1 MAMKKN
7 ITFLLPCVLIL
18 SFISLNLMSS
28 PVKDPVGKWKFSAPG
43 APYGYDQGIIEIS
56 KDADEY
62 MATLSFEGMSY
73 KYNLEKCKFEEE
85 KLSFG
90 LYLDGEDI
98 FVLMTL
104 TEDDKLSGKAMYSQ
118 GELPITATRKKE

>member
-1 MAMKKN
+1 MKKN
-7 ITFLLPCVLIL
+7 IAAMLTSVLIL
-18 SFISLNLMSS
+18 SLISLNLMSS
-28 PVKDPVGKWKFSAPG
+28 PVKDPVGKWKYTAPG

-62 MATLSFEGMSY
+62 MATLSFTGMSY
-73 KYNLEKCKFEEE
+73 KYNLEKIKYEED

-98 FVLMTL
+98 IVVMTL
-104 TEDDKLSGKAMYSQ
+104 SEDDKLSGKAMYSQ
-118 GELPITATRKKE
+118 GEISISATREKE

>member
-1 MAMKKN
+1 MNRK
-7 ITFLLPCVLIL
+7 TVFLLSSVIL
-18 SFISLNLMSS
+18 FCLLSSDLMSA
-28 PVKDPVGKWKFSAPG
+28 PAKDPVGKWKFSAPG
-43 APYGYDQGIIEIS
+43 APYGYDRGIIEIS

-118 GELPITATRKKE
+118 GELPITATREKE